1 MPNKPIGQVEID
13 WGHPLAEG
21 LRGCYLFNDTYDL
34 VSHEKVTLRGDSIL
48 DGTGNLVVDS
58 SLSFPINDG
67 AYTSTKSVHNG
78 ELSVVADITLRS
90 SGLNQQIYSA
100 DSNDSN
106 KREWQ
111 FRISGTNNVQFIP
124 FVNNSNDPA
133 TGSTALTVGNRYTV
147 GCTHNKTLS
156 TNNVVVYLNGMQ
168 DGVDTNPG
176 SLDDDGALKCI
187 GIRTKTI
194 TPTIF
199 TEAASHKFNYIYH
212 WDRALSAEEIQ
223 SLHQDPY
230 QFLKPVKTVQEQAY
244 AALFS
249 AAAGSGA
256 VTGTSAVI
264 VDDVTINATGIIIK
278 TGTANVTVENVIV
291 EITGVVSSVIT
302 GNVSVTVQDVT
313 VSAIAEREIVGTANT
328 ITELVTTIIV
338 AEREVTGTSAYTIE
352 DVSVS
357 ASGYR
362 EIKGDSVSVVDTVT
376 LSATGSRI
384 ITGVAN
390 GIIEDIAVSVLG
402 SILGEITG
410 IANILTEDVTVSATG
425 IREITGII
433 SSDIDDV
440 TVTAIGV
447 LGNIV
452 TGTIDAT
459 ITDINI
465 SAVGTRIVTGNSVV
479 TIEGITTGI
488 TANRIIVGSSIITV
502 EDVTV
507 TGYEHTLIIADAR
520 LLSLSGRNNTFNL
533 IGRNNTFNL
542 DSRDGNVTLLS
553 SNRNLIKI
561 NRSNKLW
568 L

>member
-168 DGVDTNPG
+168 DGVDTKPG

-249 AAAGSGA
+249 VAAGSG
-256 VTGTSAVI
+256 VN
-264 VDDVTINATGIIIK
+264 VDIGK
-278 TGTANVTVENVIV
+278 TDLILNSYAP
-291 EITGVVSSVIT
+291 
-302 GNVSVTVQDVT
+302 
-313 VSAIAEREIVGTANT
+313 
-328 ITELVTTIIV
+328 
-338 AEREVTGTSAYTIE
+338 
-352 DVSVS
+352 
-357 ASGYR
+357 
-362 EIKGDSVSVVDTVT
+362 
-376 LSATGSRI
+376 
-384 ITGVAN
+384 
-390 GIIEDIAVSVLG
+390 
-402 SILGEITG
+402 SILATE
-410 IANILTEDVTVSATG
+410 NI
-425 IREITGII
+425 
-433 SSDIDDV
+433 
-440 TVTAIGV
+440 
-447 LGNIV
+447 
-452 TGTIDAT
+452 
-459 ITDINI
+459 DINI
-465 SAVGTRIVTGNSVV
+465 SRADLILNSYAP
-479 TIEGITTGI
+479 
-488 TANRIIVGSSIITV
+488 TALVSNHINIDISKT
-502 EDVTV
+502 D
-507 TGYEHTLIIADAR
+507 
-520 LLSLSGRNNTFNL
+520 LSLNSYAPSVNAG
-533 IGRNNTFNL
+533 
-542 DSRDGNVTLLS
+542 DNVDIAINKTDLNLS
-553 SNRNLIKI
+553 SHIPTVLVSDHINIAINKTDLTLNGYALTVQTTNNINIAIGKTDLVLNNYAPVLSISDHVNISIGKTDLTLNSYIPLVSNGDLIVIAGSYIYTTPAEYKTYATLAENRNYTAAAE
-561 NRSNKLW
+561 NKTLEI
-568 L
+568 